1 MKARTSMNVI
11 DLFAGVGGLSTGFRK
26 AGFNIV
32 LANEIDESIADSY
45 KKNHQETIMINDD
58 IKNIIPELDKIKTK
72 IDVIIGGPPCQGFS
86 MAGARIRE
94 NKAERFLDDPRNY
107 LFRNYFQVVQKV
119 EPKFFIM
126 ENVPGM
132 LSMKDGRII
141 EEIEKL
147 FSDASNFK
155 HGRYYIFKK
164 VLNAADYGVPQE
176 RHRLIIIGSK
186 FNVDFE
192 TILEKVRKRMA
203 ESGEIVPH
211 TIYDAISDL
220 NFLSSGEGEFK
231 QKYRLQPMTD
241 YQRDRRKNS
250 TDLYNHVATK
260 HSPTAVDRISRLPQG
275 GRRLDLAEGQ
285 RIKSVHS
292 GAYGRMRWDE
302 LAKTIITRFDTP
314 SSGVYIHPEQNR
326 TLTPREA
333 ARIQSFDD
341 DYIFYGGKSS
351 IIKQIGNAVPP
362 LLAYYLANVI
372 IEIAKENKQ

>member
-1 MKARTSMNVI
+1 MCKARECMNVI

-26 AGFNIV
+26 AGFGIV
-32 LANEIDESIADSY
+32 LANEIDETIAKSY
-45 KKNHQETIMINDD
+45 QKNHSETIMVNDD
-58 IKNIIPELDKIKTK
+58 IKNIIPELDRINKDV
-72 IDVIIGGPPCQGFS
+72 DVIIGGPPCQGFS

-94 NKAERFLDDPRNY
+94 NKSSKFLDDPRNY

-141 EEIEKL
+141 EEIERL
-147 FSDASNFK
+147 FSDETNFK
-155 HGRYYIFKK
+155 NGRYYIFKK

-176 RHRLIIIGSK
+176 RRRLIIIGSK
-186 FNVDFE
+186 YKVDFE
-192 TILEKVRKRMA
+192 SILEKVKTRMV
-203 ESGEIVPH
+203 EDGEIVPR

-220 NFLSSGEGEFK
+220 NYLESGEGDFVQE
-231 QKYRLQPMTD
+231 YRLEPMTQ
-241 YQRDRRKNS
+241 YQKDRRKNS
-250 TDLYNHVATK
+250 KKLYNHIATK
-260 HSPTAVDRISRLPQG
+260 HSSTAVDRISRLEQG
-275 GRRLDLAEGQ
+275 GRRLDLAEGKN
-285 RIKSVHS
+285 IKSVHS
-292 GAYGRMRWDE
+292 GAYGRMRWNE

-314 SSGVYIHPEQNR
+314 SSGVYIHPERNR

-341 DYIFYGGKSS
+341 DYIFYGNKSS
-351 IIKQIGNAVPP
+351 VIKQIGNAVPP

-372 IEIAKENKQ
+372 KEIEKETK